1 MTGYDLRKH
10 VVLKETIRS
19 EGGFPAATPVI
30 RVAGLGVIANPFAG
44 RSVDDLSRLFDIG
57 LELGEALMADMVPLL
72 AGPAVSYG
80 KAAIVG
86 AGGDLE
92 HGHALLHP
100 KLGKAMREPI
110 GGGRS
115 PDPLR
120 GQDRRR
126 GRRHRHSPRTQG
138 RRLVV
143 RPLRYPDGL
152 ACRRAAPGRDR
163 PRNRCR
169 RWGTSGP
176 SRRQGARRRVDAK

>member
-1 MTGYDLRKH
+1 MSGYDLRKH

-19 EGGFPAATPVI
+19 EGGFPAPTPVI

-115 PDPLR
+115 LIPSAAKIGAVGAAIDIPLGHKDDAWSFDHFDAMTVALSDAPR
-120 GQDRRR
+120 PGEIVLAIAIADG
-126 GRRHRHSPRTQG
+126 GRPVPRVGTT
-138 RRLVV
+138 
-143 RPLRYPDGL
+143 
-152 ACRRAAPGRDR
+152 RA
-163 PRNRCR
+163 
-169 RWGTSGP
+169 TE
-176 SRRQGARRRVDAK
+176 